1 MDNFKNVIPGVVRAG
16 FRAAGAREQSGK
28 AAEDSRD
35 IRRVNLALLSAL
47 GISGVVALLAGLGTH
62 AIGPILLWSIA
73 SVASGAATGFLFGI
87 PRVAR
92 QEPPPKSTQA
102 DRKPAGQLP
111 DARKEEGNPSAVK
124 GAPEPALRPNTNLE
138 EVSDWLTKIIVGLGL
153 VHLKDLQAIVASTAA
168 NAAAAI
174 AAQPTATHVS
184 IATAL
189 IVGFAIEGFFGGYI
203 YTRLFLQGAFAR
215 SDNQLLQIARS
226 DIESVLARAPSNVSG
241 ADDQESL
248 PSPAQVK
255 AATEVARLAS
265 DDPRAAIEKMVELA
279 REYEQVRISMPSGQ
293 ERTRRM
299 TDVVGRMTVI
309 ALGAETLL
317 PRLSA
322 SAQPGD
328 RLAAVVILKLRFN
341 PAYSKWLADRLVE
354 DPPFIGFQAANALLA
369 GSRLLGGAQ
378 LETLQAAVA
387 EASKTLQEKGW
398 NNDPGRDRLIAQIL
412 DSTALPATAQQS
424 QARAPA

>member
-1 MDNFKNVIPGVVRAG
+1 
-16 FRAAGAREQSGK
+16 
-28 AAEDSRD
+28 
-35 IRRVNLALLSAL
+35 
-47 GISGVVALLAGLGTH
+47 
-62 AIGPILLWSIA
+62 
-73 SVASGAATGFLFGI
+73 
-87 PRVAR
+87 
-92 QEPPPKSTQA
+92 
-102 DRKPAGQLP
+102 
-111 DARKEEGNPSAVK
+111 
-124 GAPEPALRPNTNLE
+124 
-138 EVSDWLTKIIVGLGL
+138 
-153 VHLKDLQAIVASTAA
+153 
-168 NAAAAI
+168 
-174 AAQPTATHVS
+174 
-184 IATAL
+184 
-189 IVGFAIEGFFGGYI
+189 
-203 YTRLFLQGAFAR
+203 
-215 SDNQLLQIARS
+215 
-226 DIESVLARAPSNVSG
+226 VLARAPANVSG
-241 ADDQESL
+241 AEDQESL

-265 DDPRAAIEKMVELA
+265 GDPRAAIEKMEELA

-299 TDVVGRMTVI
+299 TDIVGRMTVV

-354 DPPFIGFQAANALLA
+354 DPFFIGFQAANALLA

-387 EASKTLQEKGW
+387 EASKTLREKGW

-424 QARAPA
+424 QARAPE